1 MSIAKEESPIN
12 RRSNRVSAWETTNSL
27 KSPAFQ
33 VNPVRIS
40 ISRITDD
47 ELAKMSTR
55 DLVDLLAY
63 SSLVS
68 QWADLLRE
76 LPRGGKNGLQLLAS
90 LARRRCRDEMDSICA
105 SRGLPFPRYPSLDE
119 SIVE

>member
-1 MSIAKEESPIN
+1 MSIAKEESPTY
-12 RRSNRVSAWETTNSL
+12 RRNNRVSSWETLNPL
-27 KSPAFQ
+27 KSDNLQ

-55 DLVDLLAY
+55 DLVDLLAF

-76 LPRGGKNGLQLLAS
+76 LPRGGKSGLQLLAS

-105 SRGLPFPRYPSLDE
+105 TRGLPFPQYPACEEL
-119 SIVE
+119 IVD